1 MGAHLNSDN
10 LQKTG
15 SSSFVDFASN
25 LLIKGTPPLEVVE
38 KLQDL
43 GLDREKGFQIV
54 NQVLGVPKSPLRAIA
69 RRNMMSGIALFV
81 VGLGITICS
90 YITLSAIE
98 SGILIVFAGAIILGL
113 ALFFVGL
120 GQYHSKN
127 RLEQKKAYIE
137 ISRKIYGVDEP

>member
-98 SGILIVFAGAIILGL
+98 SGILKFSQER
-113 ALFFVGL
+113 LF
-120 GQYHSKN
+120 
-127 RLEQKKAYIE
+127 
-137 ISRKIYGVDEP
+137 